1 MFQSVILV
9 SGISTVWEDTNGCA
23 KEYMCALDIYLMS
36 VLSYSYGI
44 IIYRSINAKGHLNNV
59 FDWLNATNKCFLKGG
74 M

>member
-1 MFQSVILV
+1 MFQCVLLV

-59 FDWLNATNKCFLKGG
+59 FD
-74 M
+74 